1 LEIKLEI
8 KKGGFKIKV
17 NKNKFLC
24 KMSIIVSLCMV
35 LSLCFVGLAQA
46 QEEIPLGILMSL
58 TGEIGSEGQPI
69 YQTFQWQTEE
79 INKFGGPLGKPI
91 KLYVADDETSVER
104 AILGCKKLITINGVK
119 GILGTFSDGLIAVM
133 DFCKDNKVTIISQW
147 AGSHRLSEI
156 GGEYQFRT
164 CPDDFYEGNAAVAFM
179 LDQGWKKIALVV
191 ENSES
196 TRSISDIIKQQMIKL
211 GGEIVVEQVIEPG
224 MTTYRAEV
232 RKIKEAKPEVVF
244 LGVYSTSLS
253 VLFPQMY
260 ESGIDYAVVLSSDA
274 LQQSTMDVLGAEFLE
289 NVYGEKPA
297 AESNSPAYK
306 IFEERYKKN
315 VEGQVGA
322 FTPNGYD
329 ALNIWALAVQA
340 AGTLDGEAIAQ
351 KIRYVANPPGIIVYS
366 YEEGMAQLRLGNDIN
381 YQGASGPCDFNEF
394 GDIMGNMRVV
404 QIKNGEWVDVKFY
417 SGEEITK
424 LIGE

>member
-1 LEIKLEI
+1 
-8 KKGGFKIKV
+8 
-17 NKNKFLC
+17 
-24 KMSIIVSLCMV
+24 MSIIVSLCMV
-35 LSLCFVGLAQA
+35 LSLCFAGLAQA

-58 TGEIGSEGQPI
+58 TGEIGSEGEPI
-69 YQTFQWQTEE
+69 FEVYQWQTEE
-79 INKFGGPLGKPI
+79 INKYGGPLGKPI

-104 AILGCKKLITINGVK
+104 GILGAKKLIGVNGVK
-119 GILGTFSDGLIAVM
+119 GLLGTFSDALIAIM
-133 DFCKDNKVTIISQW
+133 EYAKDNKVTTISQW

-179 LDQGWKKIALVV
+179 LDKGWKEIGLVM

-196 TRSISDIIKQQMIKL
+196 TRSIGDIIANQMVKL
-211 GGEIVVEQVIEPG
+211 GGEIVITQVIEPG
-224 MTTYRAEV
+224 MTTYRSEV

-244 LGVYSTSLS
+244 LAVYTTSLS

-274 LQQSTMDVLGAEFLE
+274 LQQSTLDVLGAEFME
-289 NVYGEKPA
+289 GVYGEKPA
-297 AESNSPAYK
+297 AESKSPAYN
-306 IFEERYKKN
+306 IFEERFKKYIGG
-315 VEGQVGA
+315 EPAA
-322 FTPNGYD
+322 FTPNAYD

-340 AGTLDGEAIAQ
+340 AGKVDGEAIAQ
-351 KIRYVANPPGIIVYS
+351 NIRYVANPPGIMVYS
-366 YEEGMAQLRLGNDIN
+366 YEEGMAQLLLGNDIN

-404 QIKNGEWVDVKFY
+404 QIQKGEWVDVKFY
-417 SGEEITK
+417 SGEEIEK
-424 LIGE
+424 LIGL